1 MLALVLYLVRMLVQR
16 LLTTCLSFHHDNMV
30 SGDEV
35 VLPSV
40 LILVILFDLFLVG
53 HISSVDS
60 LVTSSFLAFPQFDSL
75 V

>member
-1 MLALVLYLVRMLVQR
+1 
-16 LLTTCLSFHHDNMV
+16 MV

-35 VLPSV
+35 VLLSV